1 MPQPRPGIWDARAR
15 NPQRI
20 HYRVNCKE
28 VLSAESENTGQI
40 LMFREGMSLTEVTLN
55 SK

>member
-20 HYRVNCKE
+20 HYIVNCKE
-28 VLSAESENTGQI
+28 VLSAESENIRQI
-40 LMFREGMSLTEVTLN
+40 LIIPRRYVTYGSN
-55 SK
+55 IKQ